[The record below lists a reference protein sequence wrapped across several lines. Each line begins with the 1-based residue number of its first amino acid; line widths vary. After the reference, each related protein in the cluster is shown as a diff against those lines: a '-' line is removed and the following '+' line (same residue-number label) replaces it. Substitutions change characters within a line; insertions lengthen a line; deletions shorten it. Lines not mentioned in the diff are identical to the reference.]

1 MVAALVTE
9 GAVGAVV
16 SMVISNSLEALLSD
30 PDADDFAVSVHTPS
44 VSEVLGVTD
53 HRPSPSAVPVPRS
66 VPLPYRLTTVPAAT
80 VPVSVGV
87 ALFVT

>member
-16 SMVISNSLEALLSD
+16 SMVTSNSLEALLSD

-44 VSEVLGVTD
+44 VRGVLGVTD
-53 HRPSPSAVPVPRS
+53 H
-66 VPLPYRLTTVPAAT
+66 
-80 VPVSVGV
+80 
-87 ALFVT
+87 